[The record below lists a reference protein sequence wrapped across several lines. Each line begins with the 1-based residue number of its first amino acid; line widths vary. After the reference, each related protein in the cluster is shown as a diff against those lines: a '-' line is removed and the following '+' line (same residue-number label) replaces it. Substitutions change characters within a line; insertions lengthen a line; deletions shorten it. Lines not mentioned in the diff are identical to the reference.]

1 MTAPLTAPADRYLKH
16 LVNYDLEGL
25 LAPVSPDHPAGP
37 SLRRSPV
44 YAAIREARRE
54 DDASLPQ
61 GAWQF
66 ELKRADW
73 ETVATLAASALA
85 KQSKDLQLAVWLL
98 EAGVNLHGFHALAPG
113 FVLLEQL
120 SERYWDTVWPQ
131 VEEGDLEYRGNVFR
145 WLDEKLLPL
154 LRRVPLTVSGR
165 EQEMCWAD
173 WEMANRGANRRADR
187 GATRGSATPD
197 GSGEFLAALYATPS
211 EDCELAHASLA
222 TALTALE
229 SLQACLDRY
238 FGADGPGFSALHALL
253 GEILGL
259 YRSELGKRGHTAP
272 EPAPVDE
279 YGAAA
284 AGSPEPG
291 SEAIHSRE
299 EAYANLARAAEFLLR
314 LEPHSPVPYLVRRAI
329 DWGHLNTVELYQEL
343 FVRMNGQISIFDL
356 LGLKE
361 EERA

>member
-1 MTAPLTAPADRYLKH
+1 MTNSLTAQADHFLRR

-25 LAPVSPDHPAGP
+25 LAPVSAEHPAGP

-73 ETVATLAASALA
+73 ETTATLAASALA

-120 SERYWDTVWPQ
+120 CERYWDTVWPQ

-173 WEMANRGANRRADR
+173 LEMSNRTGAAQEA
-187 GATRGSATPD
+187 G
-197 GSGEFLAALYATPS
+197 GEFLAALYATPS
-211 EDCELAHASLA
+211 EDCEFARAGLA
-222 TALTALE
+222 TALSALE
-229 SLQACLDRY
+229 SLQACLDRH
-238 FGADGPGFSALHALL
+238 FGADGPGFSALHRLL
-253 GEILGL
+253 DEILGL
-259 YRSELGKRGHTAP
+259 YQGELGKRGHTVS
-272 EPAPVDE
+272 EPKPVAACE
-279 YGAAA
+279 AA
-284 AGSPEPG
+284 AGAPEVW
-291 SEAIHSRE
+291 SEVIHSRE